1 MPNDPDIPN
10 ELYYLDDNFSIG
22 SLRKYQLKEILATH
36 HIPYLSSIT
45 RVDLINLFKKNI
57 EPRRNEILQEYKQR
71 EAERLEAEAH
81 ETYGRGGR
89 RAQRNQSEL
98 GRLQHLLHEKDADG
112 FTIPQT
118 PPSRKHFNPEDSFAS
133 EDDDDVYI
141 PKQRPVKPPKS
152 TAKLSTSTP
161 KPKKPVVK
169 PNRKHS
175 KRSTHAAFN
184 PEDSF
189 ASSGAEEV
197 ENYVPLTTQYYSED
211 DEQESKVEQE
221 SPVEEKEEEE
231 EEEKVAVKEE
241 EVAVVEEDDE
251 DEDYNADTD
260 DTDEDED
267 VGQVDQEELVLLYK
281 DQAVPPEVFVSSGYR
296 DKRQT
301 LAVATARFQQW
312 KARCTR
318 ILYGLC
324 AAYLLIGS
332 IGLVIT
338 SIARKN
344 NGYCNS
350 YPKDVNQ
357 TTNSNTGFF
366 SLLPSSCIPCP
377 DHGVCKGG
385 ELSCDGLYERK
396 TPIYNF
402 HHLLPIADDCVHN
415 SALGK
420 YIAKVERHIKY
431 KLATEQGKATC
442 EHLLAHPDHLPRD
455 VPPTRIAVKDIM
467 DDLNRSIQSHL
478 PADKMEEILVIA
490 LSAVLEDPKVHY
502 WETENNERY
511 LGTDHCK
518 YTFSCQ
524 AKRLYKSIPTKVKA
538 YILLSTV
545 GLSALAILF
554 KVIRQKMAA
563 KQKVNKMI
571 QAVTDQ
577 LKKQYDNHAKDPA
590 KYPSPAL
597 SASEL
602 RSSIVDIHDAKT
614 ISDWQKVLKQ
624 MMDHPHIR
632 RSFVEQR
639 GDPVEY
645 WELTA

>member
-1 MPNDPDIPN
+1 MRNNPDIPN
-10 ELYYLDDNFSIG
+10 ELYYLDENFSIG
-22 SLRKYQLKEILATH
+22 SLRKYQLKEILAAH
-36 HIPYLSSIT
+36 DIPYLSSIT

-89 RAQRNQSEL
+89 RAQRKHQSEL
-98 GRLQHLLHEKDADG
+98 DRLQHLLHEKDADG

-118 PPSRKHFNPEDSFAS
+118 PSSRKHFNPEDSFAS

-141 PKQRPVKPPKS
+141 PKQRPIKPPKS
-152 TAKLSTSTP
+152 AAKPSTSSPKPSTSTY

-169 PNRKHS
+169 PNGKHS
-175 KRSTHAAFN
+175 KKSTHVAFN

-189 ASSGAEEV
+189 ASSAAEEE
-197 ENYVPLTTQYYSED
+197 ENFVPLTTQYYSEED
-211 DEQESKVEQE
+211 DHESKVERE
-221 SPVEEKEEEE
+221 SPEEEKEEVKEV
-231 EEEKVAVKEE
+231 EEKVAAEDEEEE
-241 EVAVVEEDDE
+241 EVAVMEEEEEAVMEEEDE

-344 NGYCNS
+344 NGYCNT

-357 TTNSNTGFF
+357 TANSNTGFF

-385 ELSCDGLYERK
+385 ELTCDGLYERK

-402 HHLLPIADDCVHN
+402 RHFLPIADDCVHN

-455 VPPTRIAVKDIM
+455 VPPTRVAVKDIM

-511 LGTDHCK
+511 LGTDHLI
-518 YTFSCQ
+518 Q
-524 AKRLYKSIPTKVKA
+524 
-538 YILLSTV
+538 
-545 GLSALAILF
+545 
-554 KVIRQKMAA
+554 QKMAA

-614 ISDWQKVLKQ
+614 IRDWQKVLKQ